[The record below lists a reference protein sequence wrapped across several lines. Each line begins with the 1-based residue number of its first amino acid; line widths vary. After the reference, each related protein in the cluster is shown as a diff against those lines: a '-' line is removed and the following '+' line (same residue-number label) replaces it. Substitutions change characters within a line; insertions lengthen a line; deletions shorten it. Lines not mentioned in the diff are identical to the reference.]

1 MKAFKTIFKILAA
14 IVAVAAVAGG
24 IYLVITRL
32 VGDKKAATY
41 YDDED
46 FFECDCD
53 QCDVIDCDGET
64 AKEVAADLEAEAETL
79 KTAAKVVSKKAK
91 K

>member
-1 MKAFKTIFKILAA
+1 MKAFKTILKVFAA
-14 IVAVAAVAGG
+14 ILAVAAVAGG
-24 IYLVITRL
+24 IYLLVTRI

-46 FFECDCD
+46 FFECDCEA
-53 QCDVIDCDGET
+53 CDVIDCDEEE
-64 AKEVAADLEAEAETL
+64 APDEIADEAPAAEEAPA
-79 KTAAKVVSKKAK
+79 KKAK

>member
-1 MKAFKTIFKILAA
+1 MKAFKTIMKIFAGILA
-14 IVAVAAVAGG
+14 IAAVAGG
-24 IYLVITRL
+24 IYLLVTRI

-53 QCDVIDCDGET
+53 ACDVIDCEDET
-64 AKEVAADLEAEAETL
+64 PAAVEEKAEAPAAKEP
-79 KTAAKVVSKKAK
+79 AK
-91 K
+91 KEKK

>member
-1 MKAFKTIFKILAA
+1 MKAFKTIMKIFAAILA
-14 IVAVAAVAGG
+14 IAAVAGG
-24 IYLVITRL
+24 IYLLVTRI

-53 QCDVIDCDGET
+53 ACDVIDCEDET
-64 AKEVAADLEAEAETL
+64 PAVPEQAEAPAEEKAAKE
-79 KTAAKVVSKKAK
+79 AK